1 MKKTKISYWKYMSSF
16 SRFISYL
23 YYWTYNIYTL
33 NKKFNKIV
41 QEPDWLFV
49 SFWNLKSLLLLTLIC
64 FHSFYH
70 SLSFAVI
77 HCHFLLLIVIRCHS
91 LSLIVPLVVTRC
103 SIRCHSLSFVVTH
116 CITRRHRCHSMY
128 HSSVF
133 LETIIDTYQ
142 KICLV

>member
-1 MKKTKISYWKYMSSF
+1 MKKYMKKTKISYWKYMSSF

-49 SFWNLKSLLLLTLIC
+49 SFWNLKSLLLLTLIR

-70 SLSFAVI
+70 SLSF
-77 HCHFLLLIVIRCHS
+77 IVIFYY
-91 LSLIVPLVVTRC
+91 
-103 SIRCHSLSFVVTH
+103 SLSFVVTH
-116 CITRRHRCHSMY
+116 CHSLYHWLSLVVAFVVTRCLSLSLIVSLVVIVVIRCTTRLSFY
-128 HSSVF
+128 KRS
-133 LETIIDTYQ
+133 
-142 KICLV
+142 